1 MVKYQV
7 TFLPLTI
14 ILKRLLFNT
23 VKERRIPPS
32 PSGSTA
38 TGTFLEQVALG
49 TEIPKKYMYHYD
61 GRWAPWMISNMNL
74 TAEGVLVYSIVY
86 ASFWECEA
94 WLILNYTKIEKL
106 TGVPAVRARAL
117 VARMV
122 QNNHLLTIKH
132 RGEVAYIPN
141 YEFIPENKQ
150 WIGYRLRE
158 FMKENN
164 QEVRKML

>member
-1 MVKYQV
+1 MTLV
-7 TFLPLTI
+7 
-14 ILKRLLFNT
+14 LKRLLFNI
-23 VKERRIPPS
+23 VKKRRVLPS

-38 TGTFLEQVALG
+38 TGAFLELVVLG
-49 TEIPKKYMYHYD
+49 TEIPKKFIYQYD

-86 ASFWECEA
+86 ASFWEKEA
-94 WLILNYTKIEKL
+94 WLILNYNKIEKL
-106 TGVPAVRARAL
+106 TGVLAVRARAL

-158 FMKENN
+158 FLKGNE
-164 QEVRKML
+164 QEVRRML

>member
-1 MVKYQV
+1 MVKIQV
-7 TFLPLTI
+7 SFPLLTI
-14 ILKRLLFNT
+14 IIKRLLFNI
-23 VKERRIPPS
+23 VKERRVPPS

-38 TGTFLEQVALG
+38 TGAFLELVVLG
-49 TEIPKKYMYHYD
+49 TEFPKKHIYHYD

-86 ASFWECEA
+86 AAFWELEA
-94 WLILNYTKIEKL
+94 WLILNYNKIEKL

-117 VARMV
+117 VSRMV

-158 FMKENN
+158 FMKGND
-164 QEVRKML
+164 QKVRRML

>member
-1 MVKYQV
+1 M
-7 TFLPLTI
+7 
-14 ILKRLLFNT
+14 
-23 VKERRIPPS
+23 
-32 PSGSTA
+32 TA
-38 TGTFLEQVALG
+38 TGTFLEYVALG

-94 WLILNYTKIEKL
+94 WLVLNYTKIEKL

-122 QNNHLLTIKH
+122 QNKHLLTIKH
-132 RGEVAYIPN
+132 RGELAYIPN
-141 YEFIPENKQ
+141 YEFIPENRQ

-158 FMKENN
+158 FMKGND
-164 QEVRKML
+164 QEVRRML

>member
-1 MVKYQV
+1 M
-7 TFLPLTI
+7 
-14 ILKRLLFNT
+14 
-23 VKERRIPPS
+23 
-32 PSGSTA
+32 
-38 TGTFLEQVALG
+38 G

-86 ASFWECEA
+86 ASFWEKEA
-94 WLILNYTKIEKL
+94 WLILNYPKIEKL

-117 VARMV
+117 IARMV
-122 QNNHLLTIKH
+122 QNKHLLTIKH
-132 RGEVAYIPN
+132 RGELAYIPN

-158 FMKENN
+158 FLKGND
-164 QEVRKML
+164 QEVRRML

>member
-1 MVKYQV
+1 M
-7 TFLPLTI
+7 L
-14 ILKRLLFNT
+14 LKDYYLNSKKR
-23 VKERRIPPS
+23 VPPS
-32 PSGSTA
+32 PSSRTA
-38 TGTFLEQVALG
+38 TGTFLEYVVLG

-86 ASFWECEA
+86 ASFWEKEA
-94 WLILNYTKIEKL
+94 WLILNYPKIEKL

-117 VARMV
+117 IARMV
-122 QNNHLLTIKH
+122 QNKHLLTIKH
-132 RGEVAYIPN
+132 RGELAYIPN

-158 FMKENN
+158 FLKGNE
-164 QEVRKML
+164 QEVRRML

>member
-1 MVKYQV
+1 M
-7 TFLPLTI
+7 
-14 ILKRLLFNT
+14 
-23 VKERRIPPS
+23 
-32 PSGSTA
+32 
-38 TGTFLEQVALG
+38 G
-49 TEIPKKYMYHYD
+49 TEIPKKHIYQYD
-61 GRWAPWMISNMNL
+61 GRWAPWMIANMNL

-86 ASFWECEA
+86 AAFWELEA
-94 WLILNYTKIEKL
+94 WLILNYNKIEKL

-132 RGEVAYIPN
+132 RGELAYIPN

-158 FMKENN
+158 FMKGND
-164 QEVRKML
+164 QKVRRML

>member
-1 MVKYQV
+1 MC
-7 TFLPLTI
+7 
-14 ILKRLLFNT
+14 
-23 VKERRIPPS
+23 
-32 PSGSTA
+32 
-38 TGTFLEQVALG
+38 

-86 ASFWECEA
+86 ASFWEKEA
-94 WLILNYTKIEKL
+94 WLILNYPKIEKL

-117 VARMV
+117 IARMV
-122 QNNHLLTIKH
+122 QNKHLLTIKH
-132 RGEVAYIPN
+132 RGELAYIPN

-158 FMKENN
+158 FMKEKRTRSTKNVIT
-164 QEVRKML
+164 EWDFSVDHCFLSSIALL

>member
-1 MVKYQV
+1 
-7 TFLPLTI
+7 
-14 ILKRLLFNT
+14 
-23 VKERRIPPS
+23 
-32 PSGSTA
+32 
-38 TGTFLEQVALG
+38 
-49 TEIPKKYMYHYD
+49 MYHYD

-86 ASFWECEA
+86 AAFWEIEA
-94 WLILNYTKIEKL
+94 WLILNYNKIEKL

-117 VARMV
+117 VSRMV

-158 FMKENN
+158 FMKGND
-164 QEVRKML
+164 QKVRRML

>member
-1 MVKYQV
+1 
-7 TFLPLTI
+7 
-14 ILKRLLFNT
+14 
-23 VKERRIPPS
+23 
-32 PSGSTA
+32 
-38 TGTFLEQVALG
+38 
-49 TEIPKKYMYHYD
+49 MYHYD

-94 WLILNYTKIEKL
+94 WLVLNYTKIEKL

-122 QNNHLLTIKH
+122 QNKHLLTIKH
-132 RGEVAYIPN
+132 RGELAYIPN
-141 YEFIPENKQ
+141 YEFIPENRQ

-158 FMKENN
+158 FMKGND
-164 QEVRKML
+164 QEVRRML

>member
-1 MVKYQV
+1 M
-7 TFLPLTI
+7 
-14 ILKRLLFNT
+14 
-23 VKERRIPPS
+23 
-32 PSGSTA
+32 
-38 TGTFLEQVALG
+38 G
-49 TEIPKKYMYHYD
+49 TEIPKKHIYHYD
-61 GRWAPWMISNMNL
+61 GRWAPWMIANMNL
-74 TAEGVLVYSIVY
+74 TAEGVLVYSVVY

-94 WLILNYTKIEKL
+94 WLILNYNKIEKL

-117 VARMV
+117 VSRMV

-158 FMKENN
+158 FMKGND
-164 QEVRKML
+164 QKVRRML